1 MATWGTASTRRI
13 AAAER
18 REKAWALRRR
28 GLSFRAIADELG
40 RDPAVGERYSK
51 SQAQRDVQFVLDELL
66 ARTVDNAAEARALDL
81 ARLDDLLAAWFESA
95 LRQGE
100 ATGSGRGATAA
111 EATAAEALRDT
122 LSQVDALGADDL
134 EAVVKRATL
143 SRQAA
148 DVVLKVL
155 EQRGKMLGL
164 YRQEVALATP
174 MPVAVVVG
182 AADLS
187 GLGEAE
193 LDAIIRNLQAAL
205 GAGND

>member
-1 MATWGTASTRRI
+1 MATWGTASARRI

-18 REKAWALRRR
+18 REKAWALRKK

-40 RDPAVGERYSK
+40 QDPTTGPRYSK
-51 SQAQRDVQFVLDELL
+51 SQAQRDVQAVLDDLVT
-66 ARTVDNAAEARALDL
+66 RTVDSAAEARALDL

-100 ATGSGRGATAA
+100 AAGNARGVEETTAA
-111 EATAAEALRDT
+111 EELRETLSLMDT
-122 LSQVDALGADDL
+122 LEAAAKQLGM
-134 EAVVKRATL
+134 

-148 DVVLKVL
+148 DVVLKIL
-155 EQRGKMLGL
+155 EQRSKMLGL
-164 YRQEVALATP
+164 YRQDVALVTP
-174 MPVAVVVG
+174 APLTLVVG

>member
-18 REKAWALRRR
+18 REKAWDLRRR
-28 GLSFRAIADELG
+28 GFSFRAIAEELG

-51 SQAQRDVQFVLDELL
+51 SQAQRDVQHVLDELL
-66 ARTVDNAAEARALDL
+66 ARTVDSAAEARALDL

-95 LRQGE
+95 LRRGE
-100 ATGSGRGATAA
+100 GTTVEHEAA
-111 EATAAEALRDT
+111 EEAEAAEELRDT
-122 LSQVDALGADDL
+122 LSLMDTL
-134 EAVVKRATL
+134 EAAVKRQTL

-155 EQRGKMLGL
+155 EQRAKMLGL

-174 MPVAVVVG
+174 TPMAVVVG

-193 LDAIIRNLQAAL
+193 LDAVIRNLQAAL

>member
-28 GLSFRAIADELG
+28 GLSFRAIAEELG

-95 LRQGE
+95 LRRGE
-100 ATGSGRGATAA
+100 GTTAEHEAA
-111 EATAAEALRDT
+111 EAAEAAEELRDT
-122 LSQVDALGADDL
+122 LSLMDTL
-134 EAVVKRATL
+134 EAAVKRQTL

-148 DVVLKVL
+148 NVVLKAL
-155 EQRGKMLGL
+155 EQRAKMLGL

-174 MPVAVVVG
+174 MPMTVVVG

-193 LDAIIRNLQAAL
+193 LDAVIRNLQAAL

>member
-18 REKAWALRRR
+18 REKAWDLRRR
-28 GLSFRAIADELG
+28 GFSFRAIADELG

-51 SQAQRDVQFVLDELL
+51 SQAQRDVQHVLDELL
-66 ARTVDNAAEARALDL
+66 ARTVDSAAEARALDL

-95 LRQGE
+95 LRRGE
-100 ATGSGRGATAA
+100 GTMVEHEAA
-111 EATAAEALRDT
+111 EEAEAAEELRDT
-122 LSQVDALGADDL
+122 LSLMDTL
-134 EAVVKRATL
+134 EAAVKRQTL

-155 EQRGKMLGL
+155 EQRAKMLGL

-174 MPVAVVVG
+174 SPMAVVVG
-182 AADLS
+182 MADLS

-193 LDAIIRNLQAAL
+193 LDAVIRNLQAAL

>member
-1 MATWGTASTRRI
+1 MATWGMASSKRI

-18 REKAWALRRR
+18 REKAWELRRR
-28 GLSFRAIADELG
+28 GLSFRAIAEELG

-51 SQAQRDVQFVLDELL
+51 SQAQRDVQHVLDELL
-66 ARTVDNAAEARALDL
+66 ARPVDSAAEARALDL

-95 LRQGE
+95 LRRGE
-100 ATGSGRGATAA
+100 GTVAEHEAA
-111 EATAAEALRDT
+111 EEAEAAEELRDT
-122 LSQVDALGADDL
+122 LSLMDTL
-134 EAVVKRATL
+134 EAAVKRQTL

-155 EQRGKMLGL
+155 EQRAKMLGL

-174 MPVAVVVG
+174 SPVTLVVG
-182 AADLS
+182 TADLS

-193 LDAIIRNLQAAL
+193 LDAVIRNLQAAL

>member
-1 MATWGTASTRRI
+1 MATWGTASSRRI

-18 REKAWALRRR
+18 REKAWELRRR
-28 GLSFRAIADELG
+28 GFSFRAIAEELG

-51 SQAQRDVQFVLDELL
+51 SQAQRDVQHVLDELL
-66 ARTVDNAAEARALDL
+66 ARTVDSAAEARALDL

-95 LRQGE
+95 LRRGE
-100 ATGSGRGATAA
+100 GTAGEHEEAEAA
-111 EATAAEALRDT
+111 EELREILSPLDTIEAAAKL
-122 LSQVDALGADDL
+122 LGM
-134 EAVVKRATL
+134 

-155 EQRGKMLGL
+155 EQRAKMMGL

-174 MPVAVVVG
+174 TPMAVVVG

-193 LDAIIRNLQAAL
+193 LDAVIRNLQAAL